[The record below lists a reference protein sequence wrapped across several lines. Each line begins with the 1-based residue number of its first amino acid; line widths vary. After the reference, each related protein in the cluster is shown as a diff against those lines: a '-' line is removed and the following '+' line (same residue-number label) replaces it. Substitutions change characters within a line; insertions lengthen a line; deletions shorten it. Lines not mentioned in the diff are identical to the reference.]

1 MIEEY
6 INRAILILLAISTLV
21 QILNWMGFL
30 LSKFR
35 KLLKLNQA
43 EDTIEVLKDMGIDI
57 DRYKRVNAIVEL
69 PVDYPEDIKKETEGK
84 LKELELG

>member
-30 LSKFR
+30 PSKFR

-57 DRYKRVNAIVEL
+57 DRYKRFNSIVEL
-69 PVDYPEDIKKETEGK
+69 PVDYPKDIKKK
-84 LKELELG
+84 QKVN